1 MNEFSHTTP
10 EAAARLG
17 AARRL
22 GERPRA
28 PRRVAPVP
36 PDLQARKKI
45 RNVVSLTRDQVLKIA
60 TLARLQLEDAEIDD
74 VVDKLSRIVDFVD
87 QLQAATTDDVLPIA
101 HPLNMSQRLR
111 ADEVTEVNRRDEI
124 QKNAPKVEDGYYLV
138 PKVLE

>member
-1 MNEFSHTTP
+1 MHKAVCIIAVS
-10 EAAARLG
+10 
-17 AARRL
+17 
-22 GERPRA
+22 
-28 PRRVAPVP
+28 VP

-60 TLARLQLEDAEIDD
+60 MLARLQFSDAEIDD

-87 QLQAATTDDVLPIA
+87 QLQAAATDDVLPMA

-111 ADEVTEVNRRDEI
+111 ADEVTEVNERDDI

>member
-1 MNEFSHTTP
+1 MDTTMHK
-10 EAAARLG
+10 AVCIIA
-17 AARRL
+17 
-22 GERPRA
+22 
-28 PRRVAPVP
+28 VSVP

-60 TLARLQLEDAEIDD
+60 MLARLQFSDAEIDD

-87 QLQAATTDDVLPIA
+87 QLQAAATDDVLPMA

-111 ADEVTEVNRRDEI
+111 ADEVTEVNERDDI